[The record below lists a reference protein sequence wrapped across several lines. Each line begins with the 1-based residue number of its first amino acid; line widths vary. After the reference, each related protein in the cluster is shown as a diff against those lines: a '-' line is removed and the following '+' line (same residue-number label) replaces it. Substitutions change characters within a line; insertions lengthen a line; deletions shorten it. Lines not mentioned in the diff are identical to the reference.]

1 MKTEEREVYRTITGR
16 LIELGTLA
24 AAERK
29 FLASVRRKYHARP
42 EWTKFASWWVGE
54 FDASGLSDDSVVYR
68 ICDDLEARLGIA
80 QGKVAAP
87 DYRDFL
93 ADVIEERYKSRYEFC
108 KEVGFD
114 QGYLSRVL
122 AGQADL
128 SMAMLRK
135 LLDALKVSLVLQ
147 AEETLLEEAS
157 PEEAD
162 RALAKVGK

>member
-1 MKTEEREVYRTITGR
+1 MKTAEREAYHTITGR
-16 LIELGTLA
+16 PIDLTGLS
-24 AAERK
+24 AAELK
-29 FLASVRRKYHARP
+29 FLAAVRRKYHTRP
-42 EWTKFASWWVGE
+42 EWSKFASWWTVE
-54 FDASGLSDDSVVYR
+54 FDRAGLADSSVVYR
-68 ICDDLEARLGIA
+68 ICDDLESRLGIA
-80 QGKVAAP
+80 QGKVATP

-135 LLDALKVSLVLQ
+135 LLDALKVSLVLRPEK
-147 AEETLLEEAS
+147 ALLEEAS

-162 RALAKVGK
+162 RALAKVGR

>member
-1 MKTEEREVYRTITGR
+1 MKTAETEVYRTITGR
-16 LIELGTLA
+16 VVPLTGLSAT
-24 AAERK
+24 ERK
-29 FLASVRRKYHARP
+29 FLGQVRRKYHARP
-42 EWTKFASWWVGE
+42 QWTKFASWWTVE
-54 FDASGLSDDSVVYR
+54 FDRSGLPDSSVVYR
-68 ICDDLEARLGIA
+68 LCDDLESRLGIA
-80 QGKVAAP
+80 QGKVAPP

-108 KEVGFD
+108 KEIGFD

-135 LLDALKVSLVLQ
+135 LLSALEVTLVLRS
-147 AEETLLEEAS
+147 EGELLEEAS

-162 RALAKVGK
+162 RALARVGK

>member
-1 MKTEEREVYRTITGR
+1 MKTGDAKVYRTITGR
-16 LIELGTLA
+16 ALPLA
-24 AAERK
+24 DLSAGERK
-29 FLASVRRKYHARP
+29 FLGAVWRKYHARP
-42 EWTKFASWWVGE
+42 EWTRFASWWTVE
-54 FDASGLSDDSVVYR
+54 FDRSGLPETSGVYR
-68 ICDDLEARLGIA
+68 ICDDLESRLGIA

-87 DYRDFL
+87 DYRDSL
-93 ADVIEERYKSRYEFC
+93 ADLIEERYKSRYEFC

-135 LLDALKVSLVLQ
+135 LLGALKVSLVLRSEK
-147 AEETLLEEAS
+147 ALLDDAS

-162 RALAKVGK
+162 RALAKFGK